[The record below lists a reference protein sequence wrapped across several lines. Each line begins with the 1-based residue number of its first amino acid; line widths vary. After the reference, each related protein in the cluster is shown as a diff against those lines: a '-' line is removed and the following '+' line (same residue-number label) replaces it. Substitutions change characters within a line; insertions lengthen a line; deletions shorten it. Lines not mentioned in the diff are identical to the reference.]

1 MGSGTPLLTL
11 RASNISIFREAGD
24 TMQKMGVVFDMDG
37 VLVDSYHAHFVSW
50 SRLYGELGVDYS
62 EAKFAA
68 DFGRTS
74 RDILRRQFG
83 GDFPLEEIRKLD
95 DRKEALFREEL
106 AETFPAMDGAVELI
120 DGLAADG
127 FLMAVGSSGP
137 PENIALCLEK
147 LGRRAKIGAVV
158 TGADVSRGKPDP
170 QVFQLAA
177 SRLELPAE
185 SCAVVEDAVHGVE
198 AANRAGMLSIGLTG
212 TVEREKLAMANL
224 VVGSLRELSAGRIR
238 ELILSRRT

>member
-1 MGSGTPLLTL
+1 
-11 RASNISIFREAGD
+11 
-24 TMQKMGVVFDMDG
+24 MQKLGVIFDMDG

-83 GDFPLEEIRKLD
+83 EDFPLEEIRKLD
-95 DRKEALFREEL
+95 DRKEALFR
-106 AETFPAMDGAVELI
+106 VELI

-137 PENIALCLEK
+137 PENVALCLEK
-147 LGRRAKIGAVV
+147 LGPRAKIGAVV

-177 SRLELPAE
+177 SRLELPA
-185 SCAVVEDAVHGVE
+185 
-198 AANRAGMLSIGLTG
+198 
-212 TVEREKLAMANL
+212 
-224 VVGSLRELSAGRIR
+224 
-238 ELILSRRT
+238 